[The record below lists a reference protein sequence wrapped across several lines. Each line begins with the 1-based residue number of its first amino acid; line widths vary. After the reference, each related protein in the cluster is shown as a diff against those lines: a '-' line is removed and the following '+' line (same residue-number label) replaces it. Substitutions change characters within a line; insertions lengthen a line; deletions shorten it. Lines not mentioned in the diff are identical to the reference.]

1 MAVRAVHWHEGMF
14 LRPHHFQALERY
26 WSQQL
31 NRGDKYDLHYNWG
44 LAAIDL
50 DRDALANYRLV
61 IRSLKA
67 RLRDGTTVS
76 VPEDGVL
83 PTLDLKHSLRRK
95 KTRSRFT
102 WRCRCCTWAGPTC
115 PPTARPTTPAIAST
129 PRTWRTRT
137 PASIRSRSRSVC

>member
-1 MAVRAVHWHEGMF
+1 MEAWQGPGEVGDMAVRAVHWHEGMF

-26 WSQQL
+26 WGQQL
-31 NRGDKYDLHYNWG
+31 GRGDKYDLHYNWG

-50 DRDALANYRLV
+50 DLDGLANYRLV

-83 PTLDLKHSLRRK
+83 PTLDLKQA
-95 KTRSRFT
+95 FT
-102 WRCRCCTWAGPTC
+102 QEN
-115 PPTARPTTPAIAST
+115 
-129 PRTWRTRT
+129 
-137 PASIRSRSRSVC
+137 SIT